1 MLKNLTIKSKILFI
15 TLFGLLLLSSV
26 LGYVSVSKAK
36 ESLIKKSYDM
46 LTSTRD
52 NKAKQV
58 KNYLEQRI
66 KDIKV
71 LSKSSNAD
79 ELLYDLG
86 NLYDDL
92 DLEEDEIFDVSIVSI
107 KDATTPHENF
117 FQNFAKE
124 YGYNDIYLI
133 NAESGHVLYTS
144 SKLKDYGSNLKFGN
158 LKSSPLAQ
166 VWKKT
171 LESKEATFIDM
182 TKYSIND
189 NKPTMF
195 LGAPVFQDEEIK
207 GVIVFQISTKDIN
220 DIMSFRKGYTKSQ
233 EDYLVGQDYLM
244 RSNSYLDPKNHSL
257 NASFSNKEKGKVDG
271 IVYGGTSRKI
281 RNYLQISNKLF
292 VSHSSKSE
300 NKIGYFKTELIKP
313 ISPLYFNDKERTS
326 ALISICSL
334 LNTLLPEAQQNK
346 KIYNSF
352 EKLIN
357 SINLENWI
365 FIYIFFELNLIKD
378 LGYDTNLEQ
387 YSPNES
393 TSNDISK
400 IKIDGYIY
408 EVPNFLIFKKIP
420 VKFDNTLI
428 RKSLYFTR
436 NVLQNKFFIPNNLLF
451 PKSRVVLENYFN

>member
-1 MLKNLTIKSKILFI
+1 MIWEDECY
-15 TLFGLLLLSSV
+15 LLS
-26 LGYVSVSKAK
+26 K
-36 ESLIKKSYDM
+36 
-46 LTSTRD
+46 R
-52 NKAKQV
+52 
-58 KNYLEQRI
+58 
-66 KDIKV
+66 
-71 LSKSSNAD
+71 
-79 ELLYDLG
+79 
-86 NLYDDL
+86 
-92 DLEEDEIFDVSIVSI
+92 
-107 KDATTPHENF
+107 
-117 FQNFAKE
+117 
-124 YGYNDIYLI
+124 
-133 NAESGHVLYTS
+133 
-144 SKLKDYGSNLKFGN
+144 KFR
-158 LKSSPLAQ
+158 
-166 VWKKT
+166 
-171 LESKEATFIDM
+171 E
-182 TKYSIND
+182 
-189 NKPTMF
+189 
-195 LGAPVFQDEEIK
+195 
-207 GVIVFQISTKDIN
+207 
-220 DIMSFRKGYTKSQ
+220 
-233 EDYLVGQDYLM
+233 
-244 RSNSYLDPKNHSL
+244 
-257 NASFSNKEKGKVDG
+257 NASIINIFTKEKGKVDG

-334 LNTLLPEAQQNK
+334 LNTLLPESQQNK

-387 YSPNES
+387 YSSNKS

-420 VKFDNTLI
+420 VEFNNNLI

-451 PKSRVVLENYFN
+451 PKSRVILENYFN